1 MHPPQNEH
9 KAMHVLR
16 SIIGPDLRVRHAWG
30 GWLCVC
36 AAAALSLLSVYAID
50 VAMFETAP
58 DGRLP
63 IHVAGHSA
71 KQLMFLAVGMLAAAT
86 IALPHYRF
94 IRALAWPLMWI
105 MIGFLVFLLIPFV
118 PASIVTPR
126 NGARA
131 WINLGFTDFQPAEI
145 AKIAFVLVVADYL
158 RYRQNHRTLL
168 GLIPPGLIAAVPIG
182 LIMLQ
187 PDLGTAMLFVPA
199 LFAMLV
205 AAGARIQHL
214 GAVVLIAV
222 LAAPVAY
229 PLLKPHQKA
238 RIVGMINMM
247 GDPTKG
253 ADDINYQS
261 LTAQT
266 LAGSGQITG
275 VPDARARVL
284 VRYNRLPERHNDMIL
299 AVIMTRFGMAGAVG
313 LLFLYAIWFAGAYL
327 AAALC
332 RDAFARLVVVGCCA
346 IMGTQIF
353 INMAMTLGILPI
365 IGITLPFV
373 SYGGS
378 SMLTVWMMTGIVMSV
393 ALRPQVRLARPTFEF
408 DAQPYDPLG
417 QSTPQ
422 RIAPLAGRRRAG

>member
-1 MHPPQNEH
+1 LHF
-9 KAMHVLR
+9 LR
-16 SIIGPDLRVRHAWG
+16 FILGPDLRLRNA
-30 GWLCVC
+30 GWLCI
-36 AAAALSLLSVYAID
+36 AAALLISLLSVYLID
-50 VAMFETAP
+50 VAMFLAP
-58 DGRLP
+58 PEGRLP
-63 IHVAGHSA
+63 VHLSGQSA
-71 KQLMFLAVGMLAAAT
+71 KQLVFLFIGLLAAAV

-94 IRALAWPLMWI
+94 VRFFAWPLMWV
-105 MIGFLVFLLIPFV
+105 MVGFLIFLLLPFV
-118 PASIVTPR
+118 PSSIVAPR

-131 WINLGFTDFQPAEI
+131 WINFGFTDFQPAEI

-158 RYRQNHRTLL
+158 RFRQNHRTLL

-199 LFAMLV
+199 LFAMLL

-214 GAVVLIAV
+214 AAVVLIAI

-266 LAGSGQITG
+266 LAGAGQLTG

-284 VRYNRLPERHNDMIL
+284 IRYNRLPERHNDMIL
-299 AVIMTRFGMAGAVG
+299 AVLMTRFGMLGALG
-313 LLFLYAIWFAGAYL
+313 LLFLYAVWFAGAYL
-327 AAALC
+327 SAALC
-332 RDAFARLVVVGCCA
+332 KDAFARLTVVGCCA

-378 SMLTVWMMTGIVMSV
+378 SMLTVWIMTGLVMNI
-393 ALRPQVRLARPTFEF
+393 AMRPQVRLARPTFEF
-408 DAQPYDPLG
+408 DARPYDPVA
-417 QSTPQ
+417 QHTPQ
-422 RIAPLAGRRRAG
+422 RIAPMVGGVGGTGRARG

>member
-1 MHPPQNEH
+1 MHF
-9 KAMHVLR
+9 LR
-16 SIIGPDLRVRHAWG
+16 FILGPDLRLRNA
-30 GWLCVC
+30 GWLCI
-36 AAAALSLLSVYAID
+36 AAALAISLLSVYLID
-50 VAMFETAP
+50 VAMFVAP
-58 DGRLP
+58 PEGRMP
-63 IHVAGHSA
+63 IHLSGQSA
-71 KQLMFLAVGMLAAAT
+71 KQLVFLFIGLLAAAV

-94 IRALAWPLMWI
+94 VRFFAWPLMWV
-105 MIGFLVFLLIPFV
+105 MVGFLIFLLLPFV
-118 PASIVTPR
+118 PSSIVAPR

-131 WINLGFTDFQPAEI
+131 WINFGFTDFQPAEI

-158 RYRQNHRTLL
+158 RFRQNHRTLL

-199 LFAMLV
+199 LFAMLL

-214 GAVVLIAV
+214 AAVVLIAI

-266 LAGSGQITG
+266 LAGAGQLTG

-284 VRYNRLPERHNDMIL
+284 IRYNRLPERHNDMIL
-299 AVIMTRFGMAGAVG
+299 AVLMTRFGMLGALG
-313 LLFLYAIWFAGAYL
+313 LLFLYAVWFAGAYL
-327 AAALC
+327 SAALC
-332 RDAFARLVVVGCCA
+332 KDAFARLTVVGCCA

-378 SMLTVWMMTGIVMSV
+378 SMLTVWIMTGLVMNI
-393 ALRPQVRLARPTFEF
+393 AMRPQVRLARPTFEF
-408 DAQPYDPLG
+408 DSRPYDPVA
-417 QSTPQ
+417 QHTPQ
-422 RIAPLAGRRRAG
+422 RIAPLVGAGGSGRRTG

>member
-1 MHPPQNEH
+1 V
-9 KAMHVLR
+9 KLHVRELIR
-16 SIIGPDLRVRHAWG
+16 YIIGPDLRLRHA
-30 GWLCVC
+30 GWLSLG
-36 AAAALSLLSVYAID
+36 AAIVLSLLSVYAID
-50 VAMFETAP
+50 VAMIATPPEGA
-58 DGRLP
+58 LP
-63 IHVAGHSA
+63 VHLSGHSA
-71 KQLMFLAVGMLAAAT
+71 KQLVFLGVGLFAAMM
-86 IALPHYRF
+86 IALPHYRV
-94 IRALAWPLMWI
+94 IRALAWPLMWV
-105 MIGFLVFLLIPFV
+105 MVGFLIFLLVPFV
-118 PASIVTPR
+118 PSWIVTPR

-131 WINLGFTDFQPAEI
+131 WINFGITDFQPAEI

-168 GLIPPGLIAAVPIG
+168 GLIPPGLIAAIPIG

-214 GAVVLIAV
+214 AAVVLIAI

-266 LAGSGQITG
+266 LAGAGKLVG

-299 AVIMTRFGMAGAVG
+299 AVLMTRFGMLGALG
-313 LLFLYAIWFAGAYL
+313 LLFLYAVWFAGAYL
-327 AAALC
+327 SAALC
-332 RDAFARLVVVGCCA
+332 KDAFARLVIVGCCA
-346 IMGTQIF
+346 IMGAQIF

-378 SMLTVWMMTGIVMSV
+378 SMLTVWIMTGLVLNV
-393 ALRPQVRLARPTFEF
+393 AMRPQVRLARPAFEF
-408 DAQPYDPLG
+408 DAQPYDRLG

-422 RIAPLAGRRRAG
+422 RIAPMSRASGRRRAG

>member
-1 MHPPQNEH
+1 MEL
-9 KAMHVLR
+9 LR
-16 SIIGPDLRVRHAWG
+16 LIIGTDLRFRHA
-30 GWLCVC
+30 GWLTVG
-36 AAAALSLLSVYAID
+36 AAVALSLLGVYAID
-50 VAMFETAP
+50 VAMFVTPPEGP
-58 DGRLP
+58 LP
-63 IHVAGHSA
+63 IHVQGHAA
-71 KQLMFLAVGMLAAAT
+71 KQLVFLAIGMLAAAT

-94 IRALAWPLMWI
+94 IRAFAWPLMWV

-118 PASIVTPR
+118 PSSIVAPR

-131 WINLGFTDFQPAEI
+131 WINFGFTDFQPAEI

-158 RYRQNHRTLL
+158 RYRQNHRTFI
-168 GLIPPGLIAAVPIG
+168 GLIPPGLIAAIPIG

-214 GAVVLIAV
+214 AAVVLIAI
-222 LAAPVAY
+222 LAAPLAY
-229 PLLKPHQKA
+229 PFLKPHQKA
-238 RIVGMINMM
+238 RIVGMINMFQ
-247 GDPTKG
+247 DPTKG

-266 LAGSGQITG
+266 LAGAGRVAG

-299 AVIMTRFGMAGAVG
+299 AVVMTRFGMLGAVA
-313 LLFLYAIWFAGAYL
+313 LLFLYAVWFAGAYIS
-327 AAALC
+327 AALC
-332 RDAFARLVVVGCCA
+332 KDAFARLVVVGCCA
-346 IMGTQIF
+346 VVGAQIF

-378 SMLTVWMMTGIVMSV
+378 SMLTVWMMTGLILNV
-393 ALRPQVRLARPTFEF
+393 ATRPQVRLARPTFEF
-408 DAQPYDPLG
+408 DDQPYDPVA
-417 QSTPQ
+417 SYTPQ
-422 RIAPLAGRRRAG
+422 RIAPLGSRRRAG